1 MYGTLEDLQYM
12 FSEMV
17 QRSEQMFLAKRDN
30 NTLLIEEVLFHLP
43 TFMVALA
50 SISKEIE
57 EVHVIMYGMFYS
69 K

>member
-1 MYGTLEDLQYM
+1 M
-12 FSEMV
+12 FREMV

-30 NTLLIEEVLFHLP
+30 STLLIEEVLFHLP

-57 EVHVIMYGMFYS
+57 EVNNIV
-69 K
+69 